1 MGARQGRLASGPGT
15 NSVLVGDFNERV
27 LLTALRRFGP
37 ASKADLARRIG
48 LTSNAAGVIVRK
60 LEENGLVRMRGKRF
74 GGRGQPA
81 TLLELNPSGAYAI
94 GVRIDR
100 GMISSVLVDLQG
112 AVLDRGFVGELPSP
126 DTAMGLIADHV
137 AGFRRHLGQ
146 EASDR
151 IAGIGVALPYNFGSW
166 ISELELPG
174 DSLAPWD
181 GFDVQAG
188 LARVTGLPIVI
199 ENDGS
204 AAAVGELLYGHG
216 RAFEDF
222 LYFFIGSAVGG
233 GVVLNGDYLRGA
245 HANAGDVAVMPVGPS
260 RLASSPRSF
269 RGHVPLIGRAS
280 LSVLARHLRWRGVPA
295 AGCLDL
301 PAAIAQMP
309 AAFAEWADDAADA
322 LALPIL
328 TCSALLDVETVIVA
342 GDLPP
347 DTLGLLIHRITER
360 VAECVTESRT
370 PPAIVVGG
378 VGRDAGAVGAASLPF
393 HVSYSPMRELLTGGA
408 PESFREVLA

>member
-1 MGARQGRLASGPGT
+1 MGDRQSRLASGHGT

-27 LLTALRRFGP
+27 FLTALRRFGP
-37 ASKADLARRIG
+37 ASKADLARRTG

-60 LEENGLVRMRGKRF
+60 LEENGLVRMTGKRF

-81 TLLELNPSGAYAI
+81 TLLELNPSGAYSI
-94 GVRIDR
+94 GIRIDR

-112 AVLDRGFVGELPSP
+112 SVLDRGFVAELPPP
-126 DTAMGLIADHV
+126 DTAMELLADHV
-137 AGFRRHLGQ
+137 AGFRRTLGT
-146 EASDR
+146 EASTR

-166 ISELELPG
+166 IMELELSG

-181 GFDVQAG
+181 GFDVQTG
-188 LARVTGLPIVI
+188 LTRVTGLPIVI

-222 LYFFIGSAVGG
+222 IYFFIGSAIGG

-260 RLASSPRSF
+260 GLSSSPDRQ
-269 RGHVPLIGRAS
+269 RNLVPLIGRAS
-280 LSVLARHLRWRGVPA
+280 LSVLARHLRWRGGS
-295 AGCLDL
+295 AGCCLDL
-301 PAAIAQMP
+301 PEAIAHMP
-309 AAFAEWADDAADA
+309 DAFSEWAQDAAEA
-322 LALPIL
+322 LAIPIL
-328 TCSALLDVETVIVA
+328 TSSALLDVNTVIVA

-347 DTLGLLIHRITER
+347 DVLGQLARRI
-360 VAECVTESRT
+360 AESVSAGVTESRT

-393 HVSYSPMRELLTGGA
+393 HVSYSPMRDLLTGNA
-408 PESFREVLA
+408 PENFREVLA